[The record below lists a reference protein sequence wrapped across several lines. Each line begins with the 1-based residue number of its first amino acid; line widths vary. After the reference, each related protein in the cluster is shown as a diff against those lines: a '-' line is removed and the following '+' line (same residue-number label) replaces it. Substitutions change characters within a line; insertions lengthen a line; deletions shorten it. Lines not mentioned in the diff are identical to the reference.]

1 MGGIGAVKRLYEVRE
16 ALMKYQHLQR
26 EEKKF
31 SYLKMFQLTGAVI
44 GNVNGL

>member
-1 MGGIGAVKRLYEVRE
+1 VQRL
-16 ALMKYQHLQR
+16 LLYQHLQR